1 MKPPAWKTLAGR
13 LASLRL
19 TLFGMA
25 LLGAGAALSYD
36 NPVGTPVWVL
46 VVPLCLL
53 SVNLLAAIV
62 SNPRIH
68 RRGGLLVF
76 HLCLLGV
83 VCLVAIGRLIHLDG
97 HIELNDGAVFSADEL
112 TDVRKGP
119 LHSGRLDEIRFVQGP
134 WTVDYAPGMVRGL
147 THSLVSVPDRRGG
160 WRTVDIGDDRP
171 LVIDGYRFYTSFN
184 KGFSAVLTW
193 IPRRGEP
200 VTGVV
205 NMPAY
210 PLFDFRQTNRWQPP
224 GSGTEIRFW
233 LRLETGLT
241 DQTAWRLEPRRS
253 RATLIVKTADDRV
266 ELAAGQTVALP
277 GGVLRYERLSS
288 WMGYKIFYE
297 PTIQWLFLVAVIG
310 VIGLAVHF
318 WQRFAVTGQVEIPSP
333 ARPGSGDGLR
343 LGRPV

>member
-1 MKPPAWKTLAGR
+1 MTIPWKSLPGR

-19 TLFGMA
+19 TLVGMA
-25 LLGAGAALSYD
+25 LLAAGAALSYD

-46 VVPLCLL
+46 VVPLLLL
-53 SVNLLAAIV
+53 SLNLLAAIV

-83 VCLVAIGRLIHLDG
+83 VCLVAVGRLIHLDA
-97 HIELNDGAVFSADEL
+97 HVELNDGAAFSADDL
-112 TDVRKGP
+112 SDVRKGP
-119 LHSGRLDEIRFVQGP
+119 WHRGRLDEVRFVQGP

-147 THSLVSVPDRRGG
+147 THSLVSLPDGQGG

-171 LVIDGYRFYTSFN
+171 LVVDGYRFYTSFN

-193 IPRRGEP
+193 MPRHGAP

-224 GSGTEIRFW
+224 GSDTEIRFW
-233 LRLETGLT
+233 LKLETGLT
-241 DQTAWRLEPRRS
+241 DATAWQLAPRRS
-253 RATLIVKTADDRV
+253 QASLVVKTPGERV
-266 ELAAGQTVALP
+266 ELAAGQTITLP
-277 GGVLRYERLSS
+277 GGVLRYDRLSS

-297 PTIQWLFLVAVIG
+297 PTIHWLFLVSVIG

-318 WQRFAVTGQVEIPSP
+318 WQRFAVAGEVTASSTLPQGP
-333 ARPGSGDGLR
+333 GDGLR
-343 LGRPV
+343 LGRQA